1 LKNIHDKEIINIII
15 LKVYQLLINKHNII
29 NRLSFQKIYQK
40 IIKKISQ
47 NIYYSK
53 KIIKLIRNIKIKKEK
68 EEKQK
73 EKINLSVKRL
83 ILIKIA

>member
-68 EEKQK
+68 EENQK

>member
-1 LKNIHDKEIINIII
+1 MKNIHDKEIINIII